1 MADTQEIYER
11 LLASRYQETLFAD
24 LPGKRVRQKA
34 GKETLVDCPFCGKEG
49 HFSYASHKPVWR
61 CWSCSKQGD
70 WISYLEE
77 RKRLPFLDVLQLL
90 AKVAG
95 VEIELSQDYKEKHQ
109 AYVRKAELLE
119 AAQGVLSS
127 ILLQEPAGGAVRDY
141 LMERGYSGPEMEA
154 MELGAYTDPDRLKKE
169 LLHLGYTEQQI
180 KDSGLLA
187 KAWLTYPLTFLYRD
201 PAGRAIGLAGR
212 NILSRD
218 EGKAKGV
225 APYHYSAG
233 LSKDSGLI
241 GLESVRGAEQ
251 LLLVEG
257 LLDALYLNS
266 MAIQTVAIGGT
277 ALATAQI
284 KALQANGTKELLL
297 CLDMDKHGQAG
308 TEKAIQS
315 LRRSKLRAYVVSLPA
330 GYKDPDELVRA
341 KGKGP
346 LLEAMAQAEAW
357 PRWLA
362 RWIVQQQDLQTD
374 RGRDRAIEAALAVYD
389 ELQDDKLAARDF
401 WESLRASTSLSEE
414 ALAQRAGEYR
424 QTASQR
430 RAQELLQAS
439 LKKIESNVSDGDTLG
454 AEQAMEESLQQLRAS
469 RGVLAPDPYLLEDFS
484 VDLASMGA
492 GLSTGWSS
500 LDELAKLPQ
509 GAITLVAGRPGQGKT
524 TLLLNLLANMLKA
537 YPDKSFY
544 FFSYE
549 EGKSW
554 LALKLIM
561 AMAGKVLSPGF
572 NLEAYL
578 HYMRD
583 KRATEPD
590 KQIEPAVLAF
600 QRWTAS
606 GRLWLSDRRLPA
618 EDLAATIG
626 FLAQRG
632 EVGAV
637 LVDYIQKIPLLRA
650 GKDQRYVEIKRASD
664 LLLEQAV
671 RTGVPIILGAQF
683 ARAQGSSSPVKLDN
697 LRESGDLEQDANLVL
712 GLWNKS
718 YEEAEKEGKTVD
730 RAEVDLK
737 VTVLK
742 QRGGIAGKASY
753 LAYNMPA
760 YQIKDKVKSGSGLA

>member
-1 MADTQEIYER
+1 MADTQEIYAR
-11 LLASRYQETLFAD
+11 LLAKSYQETLFAD

-49 HFSYASHKPVWR
+49 HFSYASHKPLWR
-61 CWSCSKQGD
+61 CWSCGKKGD

-77 RKRLPFLDVLQLL
+77 RKKLPFLDVLQLL
-90 AKVAG
+90 ADAAG
-95 VEIELSQDYKEKHQ
+95 VEIEQSQASKEKHQ
-109 AYVRKAELLE
+109 SYVRRAELLE
-119 AAQGVLSS
+119 AAQD
-127 ILLQEPAGGAVRDY
+127 ILAGRLQEPAGEPVKLY
-141 LMERGYSGPEMEA
+141 LMERGYSEA
-154 MELGAYTDPDRLKKE
+154 EIESMELGAYTDPARLKKE

-180 KDSGLLA
+180 KDSGLEV
-187 KAWLTYPLTFLYRD
+187 KAWLTHPLTLLYRD

-218 EGKAKGV
+218 ESKTKGL
-225 APYHYSAG
+225 APYHYSAS
-233 LSKDSGLI
+233 LSKSSGLI
-241 GLESVRGAEQ
+241 GLASVRGAEQ

-266 MAIQTVAIGGT
+266 LGFQAVSIGGT
-277 ALATAQI
+277 DLALAQI

-297 CLDMDKHGQAG
+297 ALDMDKPGWVG
-308 TEKAIQS
+308 TEKAISS
-315 LRRSKLRAYVVSLPA
+315 LRLSKLRAYVVSLPA

-341 KGKGP
+341 KGKEA
-346 LLEAMAQAEAW
+346 LQEAMRQAEAW

-362 RWIVQQQDLQTD
+362 RRLVQQHDVQTD
-374 RGRDRAIEAALAVYD
+374 IGRDRALEAALAVYH
-389 ELQDDKLAARDF
+389 EIEDKLEARAF
-401 WESLRASTSLSEE
+401 WESLRASVGLSEE
-414 ALAQRAGEYR
+414 ELVQQAREEGR
-424 QTASQR
+424 KASQR
-430 RAQELLQAS
+430 RSQELLQATVRK
-439 LKKIESNVSDGDTLG
+439 LQAEVADGDALG
-454 AEQAMEESLQQLRAS
+454 AEQAIEESLHQLRAS
-469 RGVLAPDPYLLEDFS
+469 RGVLAPEPYLMEDFS
-484 VDLASMGA
+484 ADLASMTA
-492 GLSTGWSS
+492 GLSTGWSK
-500 LDELAKLPQ
+500 LDELARLPQ
-509 GAITLVAGRPGQGKT
+509 GAITLIAGRPGQGKT
-524 TLLLNLLANMLKA
+524 TLLLNLLANMLNA

-561 AMAGKVLSPGF
+561 AMAGKVLHPAF

-578 HYMRD
+578 NYIRE
-583 KRATEPD
+583 KRASEPVAE
-590 KQIEPAVLAF
+590 IERAIRHF
-600 QRWTAS
+600 EKWTAS
-606 GRLWLSDRRLPA
+606 GRLWLSDKRLPA
-618 EDLAATIG
+618 EDLASTIG

-637 LVDYIQKIPLLRA
+637 LLDYIQKIPLARPS
-650 GKDQRYVEIKRASD
+650 KDQRYVEIKRVSD

-671 RTGVPIILGAQF
+671 RTGVPITMGAQF
-683 ARAQGSSSPVKLDN
+683 ARAQGKSSPVTLDN

-742 QRGGIAGKASY
+742 QRGGIAGKSCY

-760 YQIKDKVKSGSGLA
+760 YQIKDQQKAGSGLA